1 MARLK
6 TLYEKE
12 VVPKLKKEFGIENP
26 MAVPRVV
33 RVICNIGLG
42 EAPRQAKLMDQAV
55 EELAAITGQRPTV
68 RKARKSIAQFKLR
81 VGMQIGCAVTLRR
94 DRMYEFL
101 DRLVNIA
108 LPRVRDFR
116 GLSPKGFDGRGNF
129 TMGIRDH
136 SIFPEIDY
144 TKVETPKGMNVT
156 VVTTAET
163 DDQARLLLAG
173 ARLPVCERLGGRCG
187 SYLSHCQVAAA
198 AEVPRAAP

>member
-6 TLYEKE
+6 EKYEKE
-12 VVPKLKKEFGIENP
+12 VIPKLEKEFAISNA
-26 MAVPRVV
+26 MAVPRITRVV
-33 RVICNIGLG
+33 CNLGLG
-42 EAPRQAKLMDQAV
+42 EAPRNNKLMDQAV
-55 EELAAITGQRPTV
+55 DELMAITGQRPTV
-68 RKARKSIAQFKLR
+68 RKARRSIAQFKLR
-81 VGMQIGCAVTLRR
+81 AGMQIGCAVTLRR

-101 DRLVNIA
+101 DRLINIS

-156 VVTTAET
+156 VVTTART
-163 DDQARLLLAG
+163 DDQARFLLQ
-173 ARLPVCERLGGRCG
+173 ELGFPFAKG
-187 SYLSHCQVAAA
+187 
-198 AEVPRAAP
+198 

>member
-6 TLYEKE
+6 KLYETE
-12 VVPKLKKEFGIENP
+12 VVPKLRKEFGIENP

-33 RVICNIGLG
+33 RVVCNIGLG

-55 EELAAITGQRPTV
+55 DELAAITGQRPTI

-163 DDQARLLLAG
+163 DDQARFLLQ
-173 ARLPVCERLGGRCG
+173 ELGFPFAKG
-187 SYLSHCQVAAA
+187 
-198 AEVPRAAP
+198 

>member
-6 TLYEKE
+6 EKYEQE
-12 VVPKLKKEFGIENP
+12 VIPKLRKEFGISNP
-26 MAVPRVV
+26 MAIPRVM
-33 RVICNIGLG
+33 RVVCNMGLG
-42 EAPRQAKLMDQAV
+42 EAPRQPKLLDSALD
-55 EELAAITGQRPTV
+55 ELTAIVGQKPVV
-68 RKARKSIAQFKLR
+68 RRARRSIAQFKLR
-81 VGMQIGCAVTLRR
+81 AGMQIGCSVTLRR

-136 SIFPEIDY
+136 LIFPEIDY
-144 TKVETPKGMNVT
+144 TKVENPKGMNVT

-163 DDQARLLLAG
+163 DDQARYLLQ
-173 ARLPVCERLGGRCG
+173 ELGFPFMK
-187 SYLSHCQVAAA
+187 S
-198 AEVPRAAP
+198 

>member
-6 TLYEKE
+6 KLYETE
-12 VVPKLKKEFGIENP
+12 VVPKLRKEFGIENP

-33 RVICNIGLG
+33 RVVCNIGLG

-55 EELAAITGQRPTV
+55 EELAAITGQRPTI

-163 DDQARLLLAG
+163 DDQARLLLQ
-173 ARLPVCERLGGRCG
+173 ELGFPFAKG
-187 SYLSHCQVAAA
+187 
-198 AEVPRAAP
+198 

>member
-6 TLYEKE
+6 EKYEKE
-12 VVPKLKKEFGIENP
+12 VIPKLEKEFGISNA
-26 MAVPRVV
+26 MAVPRITRVV
-33 RVICNIGLG
+33 CNLGLG
-42 EAPRQAKLMDQAV
+42 EAPRNNKLMDQAV
-55 EELAAITGQRPTV
+55 DELMAITGQRPTV
-68 RKARKSIAQFKLR
+68 RKARRSIAQFKLR
-81 VGMQIGCAVTLRR
+81 AGMQIGCAVTLRR

-101 DRLVNIA
+101 DRLVNIS

-156 VVTTAET
+156 VVTTART
-163 DDQARLLLAG
+163 DDQARFLLQ
-173 ARLPVCERLGGRCG
+173 ELGFPFAKG
-187 SYLSHCQVAAA
+187 
-198 AEVPRAAP
+198 

>member
-6 TLYEKE
+6 KLYETE
-12 VVPKLKKEFGIENP
+12 VVPKLRKEFGIENP

-33 RVICNIGLG
+33 RVVCNIGLG

-55 EELAAITGQRPTV
+55 EELAAITGQRPTI

-163 DDQARLLLAG
+163 DDQARLLLQG
-173 ARLPVCERLGGRCG
+173 LGFPFAKG
-187 SYLSHCQVAAA
+187 
-198 AEVPRAAP
+198 

>member
-6 TLYEKE
+6 TLYEKD
-12 VVPKLKKEFGIENP
+12 VVPKLRKEFGIENP

-94 DRMYEFL
+94 DRMYEVL

-116 GLSPKGFDGRGNF
+116 GLSAKGFDGRGNF

-136 SIFPEIDY
+136 SIYPEIDY

-156 VVTTAET
+156 VVTTART
-163 DDQARLLLAG
+163 DDQARLLLQ
-173 ARLPVCERLGGRCG
+173 ELGFPFAKG
-187 SYLSHCQVAAA
+187 
-198 AEVPRAAP
+198 

>member
-6 TLYEKE
+6 KRYETE
-12 VVPKLKKEFGIENP
+12 VVPRLRKEFGIENP

-33 RVICNIGLG
+33 RVVCNIGLG

-55 EELAAITGQRPTV
+55 EELAAITGQRPTI

-163 DDQARLLLAG
+163 DDQARLLLQ
-173 ARLPVCERLGGRCG
+173 ELGFPFAKG
-187 SYLSHCQVAAA
+187 
-198 AEVPRAAP
+198 

>member
-6 TLYEKE
+6 TLYEKD

-116 GLSPKGFDGRGNF
+116 GLSPKGFDGRGNY
-129 TMGIRDH
+129 TLGIRDH

-156 VVTTAET
+156 VVTTAKT
-163 DDQARLLLAG
+163 DDQARLLLQ
-173 ARLPVCERLGGRCG
+173 ELGFPFAKG
-187 SYLSHCQVAAA
+187 
-198 AEVPRAAP
+198 

>member
-6 TLYEKE
+6 TLYEKD

-55 EELAAITGQRPTV
+55 EELTAITGQRPTV

-116 GLSPKGFDGRGNF
+116 GLSPKGFDGRGNY
-129 TMGIRDH
+129 TLGIRDH

-156 VVTTAET
+156 VVTTAKT
-163 DDQARLLLAG
+163 DDQARLLLQ
-173 ARLPVCERLGGRCG
+173 ELGFPFAKG
-187 SYLSHCQVAAA
+187 
-198 AEVPRAAP
+198 